1 MGVRPSMSPFN
12 IPQVEKTS
20 LFYWSL
26 NFLSDKIIF
35 KVKINNLGE
44 AREFKGSQ
52 MKHLEEFV

>member
-1 MGVRPSMSPFN
+1 MSPFN